1 MVPNGGILCLAEDP
15 ERAHGRDYHSGSEE
29 QPDKIHYA
37 RKLTASGSELAI
49 ERMASNRERGGA
61 ETMVSQWTPIST
73 KGTFYDKY
81 TSSYVL

>member
-49 ERMASNRERGGA
+49 ERMASNRGREGHSNDRN
-61 ETMVSQWTPIST
+61 
-73 KGTFYDKY
+73 
-81 TSSYVL
+81 SYVRLCAYLSY